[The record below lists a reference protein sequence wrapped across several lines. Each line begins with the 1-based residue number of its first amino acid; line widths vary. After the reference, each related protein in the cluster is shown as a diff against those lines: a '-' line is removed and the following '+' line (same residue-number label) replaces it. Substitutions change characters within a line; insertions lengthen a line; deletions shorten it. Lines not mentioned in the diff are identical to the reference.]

1 MWLNLLAYIVLAL
14 VTFAYLHYFFY
25 KKAQL
30 FKINKAYQKAIRWNS
45 QSKPVAG
52 GITFFISFIFG
63 TTFFLL
69 SQKIDTQLKSE
80 YLSISL
86 ALIFAFFTGLADDM
100 LSISPQL
107 KLLLQAFAAFI
118 LVYSGLH
125 VHLFEQ
131 TWLNFL
137 FTMIWYIGIMNS
149 INMLDNMDTVATSIA
164 LVITSGFLVLN
175 LYYFKNLYELFILI
189 SLWLSL
195 ATFLIFNIHP
205 SKMYMG
211 DNGSLFLG
219 LLLAIFAVKYLW
231 NFNGFE
237 SYTNTFQFLLTFF
250 VNTLFFLIPL
260 TDTTTVTI
268 NRIFQKRS
276 PFTGG
281 RDHTTHAL
289 YFLGL
294 SENQIAIMLSIF
306 NLISVVFVILFLLVA
321 YNHQWLYALSFFYSI
336 FVVLFLYINATIRNK
351 KNKNHKTNPK
361 PR

>member
-1 MWLNLLAYIVLAL
+1 MWWNVLAYIVLAL
-14 VTFAYLHYFFY
+14 VTFAYLHHFFY

-52 GITFFISFIFG
+52 GITFFISFVFG

-69 SQKIDTQLKSE
+69 SQKLDTQLKPE

-100 LSISPQL
+100 LSITPQL
-107 KLLLQAFAAFI
+107 KMLLQAFAAFI

-125 VHLFEQ
+125 VHLFQQ
-131 TWLNFL
+131 TWLNYL
-137 FTMIWYIGIMNS
+137 FTMIWYIGMMNS
-149 INMLDNMDTVATSIA
+149 INMLDNMDAVATSIA
-164 LVITSGFLVLN
+164 LIITSGFLFLN
-175 LYYFKNLYELFILI
+175 LYYFNNLYEFFVLI

-195 ATFLIFNIHP
+195 ATFLIYNIHP

-219 LLLAIFAVKYLW
+219 LLLAIFGVKYLW
-231 NFNGFE
+231 NFNTFIHPN
-237 SYTNTFQFLLTFF
+237 NTIHYLMPFF
-250 VNTLFFLIPL
+250 ANALFFLIPL

-268 NRIFQKRS
+268 NRILQGRS

-294 SENQIAIMLSIF
+294 SENKIALMLSAF
-306 NLISVVFVILFLLVA
+306 NLISVVFVILLLMIESTSK
-321 YNHQWLYALSFFYSI
+321 WLYALSFFYSI
-336 FVVLFLYINATIRNK
+336 FVVLFLYINATVRNK
-351 KNKNHKTNPK
+351 KNKGRKTY
-361 PR
+361 PRRH